1 LLYHAHFNVPDH
13 PLNDSVTLLRI
24 ISIVFPVLVIVL
36 VGWAYGK
43 RHGVE
48 MGGANQLNMD
58 IFVPA
63 LVFSALADKSF
74 TLAGHWSLALG
85 TFLMAVGSGV
95 IGRLIAPRLGVTPNA
110 LVITMMF
117 NNCGNLG
124 LPLALLAFGPAGLP
138 GAVVMFL
145 VINLLQFSFGIWLLD
160 HHARWWNFWRSPV
173 ILAAVAGLA
182 VSISGFTLW
191 PPLQLA
197 IKMLGDVSI
206 PLALFAL
213 GVRIAQSHVNH
224 DLRVGII
231 GALARPAAGILL
243 SWLLA
248 VLLGLQGQE
257 KAMLII
263 FGALPPAVINYIF
276 AERYQQAP
284 HEVAAIVLVGNV
296 AAILIVPL
304 VLAAVL

>member
-1 LLYHAHFNVPDH
+1 MNPFDAPDS
-13 PLNDSVTLLRI
+13 PLNEPVTLLRI
-24 ISIVFPVLVIVL
+24 LAIVFPVLAIAL

-43 RHGVE
+43 RRGVE

-58 IFVPA
+58 IFIPA

-74 TLAGHWSLALG
+74 TLAGHWNLALG
-85 TFLMAVGSGV
+85 AFLMAVGSGI
-95 IGRLIAPRLGVTPNA
+95 IGRLLAPRVGIAPNA

-124 LPLALLAFGPAGLP
+124 LPLALLAFGPEGLP

-145 VINLLQFSFGIWLLD
+145 VLNLLQFSFGIWLLD
-160 HHARWWNFWRSPV
+160 HQARWWNFWRSPV
-173 ILAAVAGLA
+173 ILAAAAGLA
-182 VSISGFTLW
+182 VSISGFSLW

-213 GVRIAQSHVNH
+213 GVRIAHSHVNH

-248 VLLGLQGQE
+248 TLLGLQSQE

-263 FGALPPAVINYIF
+263 FGALPPAVINYVF

-284 HEVAAIVLVGNV
+284 HQVAAIVLVGNI
-296 AAILIVPL
+296 AAILVVPL

>member
-1 LLYHAHFNVPDH
+1 MNPFDAPDS
-13 PLNDSVTLLRI
+13 PLNEPVTLLRI
-24 ISIVFPVLVIVL
+24 LAIVFPVLAIAL

-43 RHGVE
+43 RRGVE

-58 IFVPA
+58 IFIPA

-74 TLAGHWSLALG
+74 TLAGHWNLALG
-85 TFLMAVGSGV
+85 AFLMAVGSGI
-95 IGRLIAPRLGVTPNA
+95 IGRLLAPRVGIAPNA

-124 LPLALLAFGPAGLP
+124 LPLALLAFGPEGLP

-145 VINLLQFSFGIWLLD
+145 VLNLLQFSFGIWLLD
-160 HHARWWNFWRSPV
+160 HQARWWDFWRSPV
-173 ILAAVAGLA
+173 ILAAAAGLA
-182 VSISGFTLW
+182 VSISGIALW

-213 GVRIAQSHVNH
+213 GVRIAQSHVNN
-224 DLRVGII
+224 DLRVGVI

-248 VLLGLQGQE
+248 TLLGLQGQE

-263 FGALPPAVINYIF
+263 FGALPPAVINYVF

-284 HEVAAIVLVGNV
+284 HQVAAIVLVGNI
-296 AAILIVPL
+296 AAIVVVPL

>member
-1 LLYHAHFNVPDH
+1 MNPFDAPDS
-13 PLNDSVTLLRI
+13 PLNEPVTLLRI
-24 ISIVFPVLVIVL
+24 LAIVFPVLAIAL

-43 RHGVE
+43 RRGVE

-58 IFVPA
+58 IFIPA

-74 TLAGHWSLALG
+74 TLAGHWNLALG
-85 TFLMAVGSGV
+85 AFLMAVGSGI
-95 IGRLIAPRLGVTPNA
+95 IGRLLAPRVGIAPNA

-124 LPLALLAFGPAGLP
+124 LPLALLAFGPEGLP

-145 VINLLQFSFGIWLLD
+145 VLNLLQFSFGIWLLD
-160 HHARWWNFWRSPV
+160 HQARWWNFWRSPV
-173 ILAAVAGLA
+173 ILAAAAGLA
-182 VSISGFTLW
+182 VSISGFALW

-213 GVRIAQSHVNH
+213 GVRIAHSHVNH

-248 VLLGLQGQE
+248 TLLGLQGQE

-263 FGALPPAVINYIF
+263 FGALPPAVINYVF

-284 HEVAAIVLVGNV
+284 HQVAAIVLVGNI
-296 AAILIVPL
+296 AAIVVVPL

>member
-1 LLYHAHFNVPDH
+1 MHPFDTPDN
-13 PLNDSVTLLRI
+13 PLNDPVTLLRI
-24 ISIVFPVLVIVL
+24 LSIVFPVLAIAL

-43 RHGVE
+43 RRGVE
-48 MGGANQLNMD
+48 MGGANQLNMA
-58 IFVPA
+58 IFIPA

-74 TLAGHWSLALG
+74 TLAGHWNLALG
-85 TFLMAVGSGV
+85 AFLMAAGSGI
-95 IGRLIAPRLGVTPNA
+95 IGYFLAPRLGIAPNA

-124 LPLALLAFGPAGLP
+124 LPLALLTFGPEGLS

-145 VINLLQFSFGIWLLD
+145 VLNLLQFSFGIWLLD
-160 HHARWWNFWRSPV
+160 HQARWWNFWRSPV
-173 ILAAVAGLA
+173 ILAAAAGLA
-182 VSISGFTLW
+182 VSISGFSLW

-213 GVRIAQSHVNH
+213 GVRIAHSHINH

-248 VLLGLQGQE
+248 TLLGLQGQE

-263 FGALPPAVINYIF
+263 FGALPPAVINYVF

-284 HEVAAIVLVGNV
+284 HHVAAIVLVGNI
-296 AAILIVPL
+296 AATLVVPL

>member
-1 LLYHAHFNVPDH
+1 
-13 PLNDSVTLLRI
+13 
-24 ISIVFPVLVIVL
+24 
-36 VGWAYGK
+36 
-43 RHGVE
+43 VE

-58 IFVPA
+58 IFIPA

-74 TLAGHWSLALG
+74 TLAGHWNLALG
-85 TFLMAVGSGV
+85 AFLMAVGSGI
-95 IGRLIAPRLGVTPNA
+95 IGRLLAPRVGIAPNA

-124 LPLALLAFGPAGLP
+124 LPLALLAFGPEGLP

-145 VINLLQFSFGIWLLD
+145 VMNLLQFSFGIWLLD
-160 HHARWWNFWRSPV
+160 HHARWWDFWRSPV
-173 ILAAVAGLA
+173 ILAAAAGLA
-182 VSISGFTLW
+182 VSFSSFSLW

-213 GVRIAQSHVNH
+213 GVRIAHSHVNH
-224 DLRVGII
+224 DLRVGVI
-231 GALARPAAGILL
+231 GALARPAAGISL

-248 VLLGLQGQE
+248 TLLGLQGQE

-263 FGALPPAVINYIF
+263 FGALPPAVINYVF

-284 HEVAAIVLVGNV
+284 HQVAAIVLVGNI
-296 AAILIVPL
+296 AAIVVVPL

>member
-1 LLYHAHFNVPDH
+1 MNPFDAPDS
-13 PLNDSVTLLRI
+13 PLNEPVTLLRI
-24 ISIVFPVLVIVL
+24 LAIVFPVLAIAL

-43 RHGVE
+43 RRGVE

-58 IFVPA
+58 IFIPA

-74 TLAGHWSLALG
+74 TLAGHWNLALG
-85 TFLMAVGSGV
+85 AFLMAVGSGI
-95 IGRLIAPRLGVTPNA
+95 IGRLLAPRVGIAPNA

-124 LPLALLAFGPAGLP
+124 LPLALLAFGPEGLP

-145 VINLLQFSFGIWLLD
+145 VMNLLQFSFGIWLLD
-160 HHARWWNFWRSPV
+160 HHARWWDFWRSPV
-173 ILAAVAGLA
+173 ILAAAAGLA
-182 VSISGFTLW
+182 VSFSSFSLW

-213 GVRIAQSHVNH
+213 GVRIAHSHVNH
-224 DLRVGII
+224 DLRVGVI
-231 GALARPAAGILL
+231 GALARPAAGISL

-248 VLLGLQGQE
+248 TLLGLQGQE

-263 FGALPPAVINYIF
+263 FGALPPAVINYVF

-284 HEVAAIVLVGNV
+284 HQVAAIVLVGNI
-296 AAILIVPL
+296 AAILVVPL

>member
-1 LLYHAHFNVPDH
+1 MNPFDAPDS
-13 PLNDSVTLLRI
+13 PLNEPVTLLRI
-24 ISIVFPVLVIVL
+24 LSIVFPVLAIAL

-43 RHGVE
+43 RRGVE

-58 IFVPA
+58 IFIPA

-74 TLAGHWSLALG
+74 TLAGHWNLALG
-85 TFLMAVGSGV
+85 AFLMAVGSGI
-95 IGRLIAPRLGVTPNA
+95 IGRMLAPRVGIAPNA

-124 LPLALLAFGPAGLP
+124 LPLALLAFGPEGLP

-145 VINLLQFSFGIWLLD
+145 VMNLLQFSFGIWLLD

-173 ILAAVAGLA
+173 ILAAAAGLA
-182 VSISGFTLW
+182 VSFSGFSLW

-213 GVRIAQSHVNH
+213 GVRIAHSHVNH
-224 DLRVGII
+224 DLRVGVI

-248 VLLGLQGQE
+248 TLLGLQGQE

-263 FGALPPAVINYIF
+263 FGALPPAVINYVF

-284 HEVAAIVLVGNV
+284 HQVAAIVLVGNI
-296 AAILIVPL
+296 AAILVVPL